1 MQELKMDKDIE
12 REKLQ
17 EEGSPDYWDAYDSAD
32 VFKTAERVKLEISRP
47 EANCPKCGSSRLRRR
62 MIDLPMLEDKIS
74 FKRARVLYCP
84 DCRISQIPE
93 ESLKEL
99 IDRLKA
105 VGAKVD
111 SDTFAA
117 AVNEGLASYSKKWA
131 KKVNQR
137 KVMSIYFSRREGSPA
152 KAQISLLVSDRLYP
166 ILRSL
171 TSEDVR
177 RLLGLQYFEDLEK
190 EAKERDRSIS
200 QYLKHEIGKR
210 SLADSQG
217 TNGGLSKDTEF
228 GVKRE
233 GTSAKPFS
241 KAKILILRPRKI
253 SANLSVEEPSGVYQL
268 AAHSDEAEGGI
279 HLISEREKF
288 IGRLS
293 HDFRTDDLILKVIK
307 DDVGIKT
314 FGLKL
319 VLKDGSVESRQDAQV
334 ENGQI
339 LLMSDTARFEEDV
352 EELVLT
358 LK

>member
-1 MQELKMDKDIE
+1 MQELKTDKDIE

-17 EEGSPDYWDAYDSAD
+17 EEGSPDYWDAYDSAE

-99 IDRLKA
+99 TDRLKA

-137 KVMSIYFSRREGSPA
+137 KVMSIYFPRREGSPA

-210 SLADSQG
+210 TLSDNSDSEAQATEETLSEDTREETNRAQSSTHKIVTLRPGKVDAHYFEDENEERYKLAADSQEADESFFVVDAG
-217 TNGGLSKDTEF
+217 EDFVGELSYSF
-228 GVKRE
+228 M
-233 GTSAKPFS
+233 TSSLF
-241 KAKILILRPRKI
+241 
-253 SANLSVEEPSGVYQL
+253 
-268 AAHSDEAEGGI
+268 
-279 HLISEREKF
+279 
-288 IGRLS
+288 
-293 HDFRTDDLILKVIK
+293 LKVIK
-307 DDVGIKT
+307 DNFNLDV
-314 FGLKL
+314 FDVKL
-319 VLKDGSVESRQDAQV
+319 LFTDDNVEEKKDVRIED
-334 ENGQI
+334 EQI
-339 LLMSDTARFEEDV
+339 LLLRDTAYTEKNVKEII
-352 EELVLT
+352 LT
-358 LK
+358 SK